1 MVGKSVGGFVER
13 IRVSYWK
20 ELGFEKKVG
29 GKKVG
34 TYLERIWVLR

>member
-1 MVGKSVGGFVER
+1 MVGKSVGGFVES
-13 IRVSYWK
+13 IRYWK